1 MRTSVA
7 IAAAILFGCTFARSV
22 QAAENQAYS
31 GLYSVEVVD
40 ESGKALPTFEHL
52 GRAYLLGTLGQR
64 YLVRV
69 INRSAQRVE
78 VVTSVDGRDVLDGRP
93 AAFSKRGYIV
103 DAYGGLIIDGFR
115 LNQEEVAAFRFSSV
129 PRSYAAQM
137 GSTRD
142 VGVIGVAVFPER
154 RYFRPPPVRRDPRVP
169 VPQGDGDLSD
179 SSAGVAGGVVGGQSP
194 ENKPPPSAE
203 VPQPG
208 GSISKKSMPTE
219 RRGLGTEFAEEHFSH
234 VQIVHF
240 ERASST
246 PASLLSLRY
255 DDSAGLLA
263 LGIDVRGGSGYG
275 AGDGW
280 LRDTAEPFRRN
291 ASFAQPPPGWRR

>member
-1 MRTSVA
+1 MRTSIA
-7 IAAAILFGCTFARSV
+7 IAAAILFGCTSARSV

-40 ESGKALPTFEHL
+40 ESGSPLSTFEHL
-52 GRAYLLGTLGQR
+52 GRAYVLGTLGQR

-69 INRSAQRVE
+69 TNRSAQRVE

-93 AAFSKRGYIV
+93 AAWNKRGYIV
-103 DAYGGLIIDGFR
+103 DAYGGLVIDGFR
-115 LNQEEVAAFRFSSV
+115 LNQEAVAAFRFSSV

-137 GSTRD
+137 GSARD

-154 RYFRPPPVRRDPRVP
+154 QYFRPPPVRRDPGVP
-169 VPQGDGDLSD
+169 VPQGDGDFSD
-179 SSAGVAGGVVGGQSP
+179 RSGGVVGEVEGGQLP
-194 ENKPPPSAE
+194 ESKPLPSTEA
-203 VPQPG
+203 PQL
-208 GSISKKSMPTE
+208 GSMSKKSMPAE

-234 VQIVHF
+234 VQTVQF

-246 PASLLSLRY
+246 PASVLSVRY
-255 DDSAGLLA
+255 NDRAGLLA
-263 LGIDVRGGSGYG
+263 LGIDLHGGSGYG

-280 LRDTAEPFRRN
+280 LRETAEPFRRN

>member
-7 IAAAILFGCTFARSV
+7 IAAAILLGCTTERSV

-31 GLYSVEVVD
+31 RLYSVEVVD
-40 ESGKALPTFEHL
+40 ESGTALQTFEHL
-52 GRAYLLGTLGQR
+52 GRAYVLGTLGQR

-69 INRSAQRVE
+69 TNRSGQRVE

-93 AAFSKRGYIV
+93 AAWSKRGYIV
-103 DAYGGLIIDGFR
+103 DAYSGLIIDGFR
-115 LNQEEVAAFRFSSV
+115 LNEEEVAAFRFSSV
-129 PRSYAAQM
+129 PRSYAAQT

-154 RYFRPPPVRRDPRVP
+154 QYFRPPPVRRDPGVP
-169 VPQGDGDLSD
+169 VPQGDGDFSD
-179 SSAGVAGGVVGGQSP
+179 PSGGVEGGVVGG
-194 ENKPPPSAE
+194 PPPSAE
-203 VPQPG
+203 APQPG
-208 GSISKKSMPTE
+208 GSIAKKSMPAE
-219 RRGLGTEFAEEHFSH
+219 RRGLGTEFAEEHSSH
-234 VQIVHF
+234 VQIVQF
-240 ERASST
+240 ERATST
-246 PASLLSLRY
+246 PASLLSVRY
-255 DDSAGLLA
+255 DDRAGLLA

-280 LRDTAEPFRRN
+280 LRETAEPFRRN